1 METKTI
7 EEKVKTIILEEVR
20 NLADDA
26 WCNPTDDNICKLFNA
41 VEYLKKVLKNDNYSS
56 QIPTWNHSQIPTSNL
71 KDPRLTDNNATVRA
85 RKSSDTGDSN
95 FIAQEE
101 NSKTNNDDNIFNTYL

>member
-1 METKTI
+1 MEETL
-7 EEKVKTIILEEVR
+7 EEKVKTLILEEIQK
-20 NLADDA
+20 LASIA
-26 WCNPTDDNICKLFNA
+26 WGSPTDDNICELFNA
-41 VEYLKKVLKNDNYSS
+41 VEYLKKVLENDNYSS
-56 QIPTWNHSQIPTSNL
+56 QTPTWNHSPLTI
-71 KDPRLTDNNATVRA
+71 KDPRLRLTDNNATVRV